1 MPNDYKV
8 GYRRPPKETQFMK
21 GQSGNPNGRPKGS
34 KSLITMFSAIALKQI
49 TVTENGRA
57 KTMTTIEAV
66 LHRAMNMAMSGDIR
80 AMRDVLRLFALSE
93 EAESAQDAISIPG
106 ERETAVFQSFLKRM
120 ERMSRVSG
128 SEADSAERKT
138 GEKNER

>member
-1 MPNDYKV
+1 MPNDYEV
-8 GYRRPPKETQFMK
+8 GYGRPPKETQFVK

-49 TVTENGRA
+49 IVTENGRA

-93 EAESAQDAISIPG
+93 EAESAQDAALLCLSR
-106 ERETAVFQSFLKRM
+106 REARLLRIGGTSPRIGLPQPRSF
-120 ERMSRVSG
+120 
-128 SEADSAERKT
+128 DPT
-138 GEKNER
+138 G